1 MFEARSELFATNPAF
16 KGYGAAVTV
25 GPRGPLT
32 YVTSSSGANK
42 LLRWDEDEGDEGA
55 LVDVATGIIADKKRR
70 GIAVA
75 AADLDADGREEVYVQ
90 NAGGYGRMG
99 GAVDRLFDCDDTEW
113 VDAFSLEVNVGRSNR
128 RDGWSVAA
136 VDRHGTGRY
145 GMLVAG
151 DGSPMRCYELGDDRE
166 VTDMAESVGLDVA
179 ADVRALASGPLVTE
193 RMDVFVATEHGPN
206 RLLKNDGGQF
216 TDVATESG
224 VADAA
229 CDARCLSFVGAGAE
243 PTGEFV
249 CGNWEGP
256 TRLFARNGKAGSV
269 SPRFRDVAPP
279 ELAQPTR
286 TRSVVAAD
294 FDNDGSLELFV
305 NALGAPNRVFTRT
318 DGVWQRVSAGAALE
332 PRGLGTSV
340 TTADVDGDGTL
351 ELLVVHGEAGAQPL
365 SLFCAPNDNDWFR
378 ARPLTEAGAPA
389 RGATVTLETTDG
401 VQSRLVDAGSGGHS
415 QSEPV
420 AHFGLGDA
428 APTRLVTRWPDGRVR
443 VDDDVT
449 ARTEMTIEHPSG

>member
-1 MFEARSELFATNPAF
+1 MFEERSELLAANPSF

-42 LLRWDEDEGDEGA
+42 LLRWDREQGDDGA
-55 LVDVATGIIADKKRR
+55 LVDIATGIIADRRRR

-75 AADLDADGREEVYVQ
+75 AADLDGDGREEVYVQ
-90 NAGGYGRMG
+90 NAGSHGRTG
-99 GAVDRLFDCDDTEW
+99 GAFDRLFDCNDTEW
-113 VDAFSLEVNVGRSNR
+113 VDAFSLDVNAGRSNR

-151 DGSPMRCYELGDDRE
+151 DGSPMRCYELGDNRE
-166 VTDMAESVGLDVA
+166 VTDMAESVGLDVE
-179 ADVRALASGPLVTE
+179 ADVRALASGPFVTE
-193 RMDVFVATEHGPN
+193 RMDVFAATERGPN
-206 RLLKNDGGQF
+206 RLLRNDDGRF
-216 TDVATESG
+216 TDVAAESG
-224 VADAA
+224 VADAT
-229 CDARCLSFVGAGAE
+229 CDTRCLSFVGSGAE

-256 TRLFARNGKAGSV
+256 ARLFARTGD
-269 SPRFRDVAPP
+269 RFRDVAPP

-294 FDNDGSLELFV
+294 FDNDGALELFV
-305 NALGAPNRVFTRT
+305 NALGAPNRLFRRSDDTWR
-318 DGVWQRVSAGAALE
+318 RVSAGDASE
-332 PRGLGTSV
+332 PRGLGTSATV
-340 TTADVDGDGTL
+340 ADFDGDGTL

-365 SLFCAPNDNDWFR
+365 SLFRAPNDNDWLR
-378 ARPLTEAGAPA
+378 VRPLTEAGAPA
-389 RGATVTLETTDG
+389 RGASVTLETSDG
-401 VQSRLVDAGSGGHS
+401 VQSRLVDAGSGGHN

-420 AHFGLGDA
+420 AHFGLGEA
-428 APTRLVTRWPDGRVR
+428 RPTRLVTRWPDGHVR
-443 VDDDVT
+443 VVDDPT
-449 ARTEMTIEHPSG
+449 PRTEQTVTHPSSG

>member
-1 MFEARSELFATNPAF
+1 MFEERSDLLATNPSF

-25 GPRGPLT
+25 GPQGPLT
-32 YVTSSSGANK
+32 YVTSSSGANR
-42 LLRWDEDEGDEGA
+42 LLRCDADGGGDGA
-55 LVDVATGIIADKKRR
+55 LVDIATGIIADRQRR

-75 AADLDADGREEVYVQ
+75 AADVDGDGREEVYVQ

-99 GAVDRLFDCDDTEW
+99 GAVDRLFDCDGTEW
-113 VDAFSLEVNVGRSNR
+113 IDAFSLEVNAGRSNR

-145 GMLVAG
+145 GLLVAS
-151 DGSPMRCYELGDDRE
+151 DGSPMRCYELGDDGE
-166 VTDMAESVGLDVA
+166 VTDMAESVGLDVEA
-179 ADVRALASGPLVTE
+179 NVRALASGPLVTE
-193 RMDVFVATEHGPN
+193 RMDVFAATERGPN
-206 RLLKNDGGQF
+206 RLLRNDGGQF
-216 TDVATESG
+216 TDVAAESG
-224 VADAA
+224 VADAT
-229 CDARCLSFVGAGAE
+229 CDARCLSFVGSGAE

-256 TRLFARNGKAGSV
+256 TRLFARTDD
-269 SPRFRDVAPP
+269 RFRDVAPP

-305 NALGAPNRVFTRT
+305 NALGAPNRLFERS
-318 DGVWQRVSAGAALE
+318 DGTWRRVGTGEALE
-332 PRGLGTSV
+332 PKGLGTGA
-340 TTADVDGDGTL
+340 TAADFDGDGTL

-365 SLFCAPNDNDWFR
+365 SIFRAPNDNDWLR
-378 ARPLTEAGAPA
+378 VRPLTEAGAPA
-389 RGATVTLETTDG
+389 RGASVTLETTDG

-428 APTRLVTRWPDGRVR
+428 TPSRLVTRWPDGRVR
-443 VDDDVT
+443 VDDDPVP
-449 ARTEMTIEHPSG
+449 RTEQTVAHPAG